1 MNTRA
6 APPMLLC
13 WPMKSEASVGGTA
26 VEVKPFHQYCYILLL
41 DRWQQRGSLTTWHHR
56 NVYEAKVCH

>member
-13 WPMKSEASVGGTA
+13 WPMLAEADGGGTA
-26 VEVKPFHQYCYILLL
+26 VEAELSHQYPIPCCFCET
-41 DRWQQRGSLTTWHHR
+41 DGSRGAFWH
-56 NVYEAKVCH
+56 NGIDMKVHMKR